1 MKRLVLASLVLAL
14 AFALPATAF
23 AGGLYDS
30 RVVFGG
36 DFTLYSGEVLNGDL
50 AIFGGNARLQK
61 GSTVEGS
68 VAVIGGNLDANG
80 EIHGDLIVAGG
91 NADLG
96 SNAVIRGDVWEI
108 GGNVSRGSARIE
120 GDYYEGEGLDIPL
133 NIDDFAFTF
142 TRDFRD
148 FTHNFRGLPFG
159 LVSTQTRVIGYLFQS
174 FMLAALA
181 VLVVVFWPKPTSRVA
196 STVIGQPVAT
206 GGIGLLTIVVAPI
219 LLVLLMITICL
230 IPVSI
235 IGIIILVVAVVF
247 GWIALGLEVGKRLGI
262 ALNQEYQPVVMA
274 GLGTLVLS
282 LVVNGINFIPCVGWL
297 APFLVGAVGL
307 GGVILSRFGTQTYMI
322 STAPVPTEEEA
333 IVEVPPPDEPEE
345 ES

>member
-1 MKRLVLASLVLAL
+1 MKRLVVASLVLVL
-14 AFALPATAF
+14 AFALPTTAF

-36 DFTLYSGEVLNGDL
+36 SFVLRSGEVLDGDL
-50 AIFGGNARLQK
+50 AVFGGAAILEM
-61 GSTVEGS
+61 GSIVKGS
-68 VAVIGGNLDANG
+68 VAVIGGNLEANG
-80 EIHGDLIVAGG
+80 EINGDLVVAGG
-91 NADLG
+91 NANLG
-96 SNAVIRGDVWEI
+96 ANAVVRGDVWEF
-108 GGNVSRGSARIE
+108 GGNVNKGRARIE
-120 GDYYEGEGLDIPL
+120 GDFYEGEGLDIPFD
-133 NIDDFAFTF
+133 IDDFTFTF
-142 TRDFRD
+142 TRDIRD
-148 FTHNFRGLPFG
+148 FTRNFRGLPGFW
-159 LVSTQTRVIGYLFQS
+159 VSTQARVIGYLFQS
-174 FMLAALA
+174 FVLAALA

-196 STVIGQPVAT
+196 STVMGQPVAT
-206 GGIGLLTIVVAPI
+206 GGIGLLTMVVAPI

-282 LVVNGINFIPCVGWL
+282 LVVNGINFIPCVGWI

-307 GGVILSRFGTQTYMI
+307 GGVVLSRFGTQTYMI
-322 STAPVPTEEEA
+322 SAAPVSTEEA

>member
-1 MKRLVLASLVLAL
+1 MKRLALASLVLIL
-14 AFALPATAF
+14 VFALPATAF

-36 DFTLYSGEVLNGDL
+36 DFTLYSEDVLDGDL
-50 AIFGGNARLQK
+50 AIFGGNAHLQK
-61 GSTVEGS
+61 GSKVEGS
-68 VAVIGGNLDANG
+68 VAVIGGNLEANG
-80 EIHGDLIVAGG
+80 EIDGDLVVVGG
-91 NADLG
+91 NANLG
-96 SNAVIRGDVWEI
+96 PNAVVRGDVWEI
-108 GGNVSRGSARIE
+108 GGNVNRGSARIE

-133 NIDDFAFTF
+133 NIDDFTF
-142 TRDFRD
+142 EFSRNIRD
-148 FTHNFRGLPFG
+148 FTRSFRGLPGFWI
-159 LVSTQTRVIGYLFQS
+159 STQARVIGYLFQS
-174 FMLAALA
+174 FVLAALA
-181 VLVVVFWPKPTSRVA
+181 VLVVIFWPKPTSRVA

-262 ALNQEYQPVVMA
+262 ALNQKYQPVVMA

-307 GGVILSRFGTQTYMI
+307 GGVVLSRFGTQTYMI
-322 STAPVPTEEEA
+322 SAAPVPTGEEA
-333 IVEVPPPDEPEE
+333 IVEVPPTDEPEE
-345 ES
+345 QS

>member
-1 MKRLVLASLVLAL
+1 MKRFVLASLVLVL
-14 AFALPATAF
+14 TFALPARVF

-36 DFTLYSGEVLNGDL
+36 DFTLYSGDVLDGDL

-61 GSTVEGS
+61 GSAVEGS
-68 VAVIGGNLDANG
+68 VAVIGGNLEANG
-80 EIHGDLIVAGG
+80 EINGDLIVAGG
-91 NADLG
+91 NAILG
-96 SNAVIRGDVWEI
+96 ANAVVRGDVWEI
-108 GGNVSRGSARIE
+108 GGNVTKGSARIE
-120 GDYYEGEGLDIPL
+120 GDYFEGEGLDIPL
-133 NIDDFAFTF
+133 DIDDFTFTF
-142 TRDFRD
+142 TR
-148 FTHNFRGLPFG
+148 NFRGLPFG
-159 LVSTQTRVIGYLFQS
+159 WISTQTRVIGYLFLS
-174 FMLAALA
+174 FVLAALA
-181 VLVVVFWPKPTSRVA
+181 VLVVIFWPKPTSRVA
-196 STVIGQPVAT
+196 STVIGQPVAA

-219 LLVLLMITICL
+219 LLVFLMITICL
-230 IPVSI
+230 IPVSF
-235 IGIIILVVAVVF
+235 IGIIIMVVAVVF

-282 LVVNGINFIPCVGWL
+282 LVVNAIYFIPCVGWL

-322 STAPVPTEEEA
+322 STAPVPTEEA

>member
-1 MKRLVLASLVLAL
+1 MKRIVLGSLVLILAL
-14 AFALPATAF
+14 ALPTTAF

-36 DFTLYSGEVLNGDL
+36 SFTLRSGETLDGDL
-50 AIFGGNARLQK
+50 AVLGGAVILQK
-61 GSTVEGS
+61 GSTVEGT

-80 EIHGDLIVAGG
+80 EIEGDLVVVGG
-91 NADLG
+91 NATLG
-96 SNAVIRGDVWEI
+96 ANAVLRGDVWEI
-108 GGNVSRGSARIE
+108 GGNVSKGTARIE
-120 GDYYEGEGLDIPL
+120 GDFFEGEGVVFPF
-133 NIDDFAFTF
+133 DFGDFNFDF
-142 TRDFRD
+142 TR
-148 FTHNFRGLPFG
+148 TFRGFPG
-159 LVSTQTRVIGYLFQS
+159 GWVSTQTRVIGYLFQS

-181 VLVVVFWPKPTSRVA
+181 VLVVIFWPKPTSRVA

-307 GGVILSRFGTQTYMI
+307 GGVVLSRFGTQTYMI
-322 STAPVPTEEEA
+322 SAAPVTTEEA
-333 IVEVPPPDEPEE
+333 IVEVPPPDEPEK